1 MESQN
6 IEFIAVIKFLTKEG
20 AKAKEIHRRMADVY
34 GDSNP
39 KYSTVAK
46 WSAEFNHGR
55 DSLEDDPRPGRPADV
70 ISQEMMDRVER
81 LVLNN
86 CWIKVAELASEC
98 GISIGSV
105 YTIIHEHLGMSKV
118 SARWVPRNLTMQDG
132 QQSVESSQE
141 LLEVY
146 NANPEDFHTRL
157 VTGDETWLHHW
168 DPDTKK
174 ESMQWKRPG
183 SPPPKKFRTQPSASK
198 VMATVFWDS
207 KGIILIDYKPSGTSI
222 TGEYYANV
230 IKQLRVAIK
239 EKRRGKLAA
248 GVLLLHDNAPV
259 HKSRVAQAAV
269 RECKFEQLKSPTIQS
284 RPGPKWLLSVSKFEV
299 PLPWNEISGW
309 WWAQGCYRGLVW
321 GPNRWLLFQRHRLL
335 KRKVGQ
341 MHRSKG
347 GLYWK
352 IMLKPSSNLW
362 VKPRVLRTYW
372 TPLVYV

>member
-6 IEFIAVIKFLTKEG
+6 IEFRAVIKFLTKEG

-34 GDSNP
+34 GDSSP

-46 WSAEFNHGR
+46 WSAEFKRGR
-55 DSLEDDPRPGRPADV
+55 DSLEYDPRPGRPADV
-70 ISQEMMDRVER
+70 ISQEMIDLVER

-86 CWIKVAELASEC
+86 RRIKVAELASEY
-98 GISIGSV
+98 GISNGSV

-118 SARWVPRNLTMQDG
+118 SARWVPRNLNMQDR
-132 QQSVESSQE
+132 QQREESSQE

-174 ESMQWKRPG
+174 VHAMEAPWLT
-183 SPPPKKFRTQPSASK
+183 PPKKFRTQPSASK

-207 KGIILIDYKPSGTSI
+207 KGIILIVYKPAGTSI

-239 EKRRGKLAA
+239 EK
-248 GVLLLHDNAPV
+248 N
-259 HKSRVAQAAV
+259 
-269 RECKFEQLKSPTIQS
+269 
-284 RPGPKWLLSVSKFEV
+284 
-299 PLPWNEISGW
+299 
-309 WWAQGCYRGLVW
+309 
-321 GPNRWLLFQRHRLL
+321 
-335 KRKVGQ
+335 
-341 MHRSKG
+341 G
-347 GLYWK
+347 GE
-352 IMLKPSSNLW
+352 S
-362 VKPRVLRTYW
+362 
-372 TPLVYV
+372 